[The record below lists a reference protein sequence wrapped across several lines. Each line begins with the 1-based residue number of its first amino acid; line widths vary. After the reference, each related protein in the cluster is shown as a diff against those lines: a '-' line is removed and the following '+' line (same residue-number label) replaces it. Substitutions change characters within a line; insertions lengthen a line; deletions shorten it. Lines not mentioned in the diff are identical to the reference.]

1 MTSADP
7 KTRSP
12 VFAAAVIFVCVALL
26 FFVMPNIMLWLA
38 DYSPWLAAAFG
49 AVAVLSFFL
58 LFWLR
63 GRYQRRKDQSDT

>member
-7 KTRSP
+7 KERSP
-12 VFAAAVIFVCVALL
+12 IFAAAVIFVGVALL

>member
-7 KTRSP
+7 KGRSP
-12 VFAAAVIFVCVALL
+12 VFAAAIIFVCVCLL
-26 FFVMPNIMLWLA
+26 FFVMPSIMLWIA
-38 DYSPWLAAAFG
+38 DFSPWLAAAFG

-63 GRYQRRKDQSDT
+63 GRYQRNKSNPES

>member
-7 KTRSP
+7 KERSP
-12 VFAAAVIFVCVALL
+12 VFAAAVIFVGVALL

>member
-1 MTSADP
+1 MTTADP
-7 KTRSP
+7 KERSP
-12 VFAAAVIFVCVALL
+12 IFAAAVIFVGVALL

>member
-7 KTRSP
+7 KGRSP
-12 VFAAAVIFVCVALL
+12 VFAAAVIFVGVALL

-49 AVAVLSFFL
+49 AMAVLSFFL

>member
-1 MTSADP
+1 MTGADP
-7 KTRSP
+7 KGRSSI
-12 VFAAAVIFVCVALL
+12 FAAAVIFVGVALL

-38 DYSPWLAAAFG
+38 DYSPWLAAGFG

-63 GRYQRRKDQSDT
+63 ARYQRDKDQSDT

>member
-1 MTSADP
+1 MTGADP
-7 KTRSP
+7 NGRSP
-12 VFAAAVIFVCVALL
+12 IFAAAVIFVGVALL

-38 DYSPWLAAAFG
+38 DYSPWLAAGFG

-63 GRYQRRKDQSDT
+63 ARYQRNRDQSDT